1 MASDFP
7 VVFTMSARVKE
18 ASIVARLRSSSRSS
32 PTPATRSVEAS
43 SISGENAHSRYIV
56 IKEKKLLDHE
66 PFGLN
71 FTIAV
76 SFRGGV
82 GGGRGNYR
90 FRGKLGV
97 RFG

>member
-1 MASDFP
+1 MFDRFDS
-7 VVFTMSARVKE
+7 
-18 ASIVARLRSSSRSS
+18 LQ
-32 PTPATRSVEAS
+32 
-43 SISGENAHSRYIV
+43 
-56 IKEKKLLDHE
+56 E
-66 PFGLN
+66 PFWLN

-82 GGGRGNYR
+82 GGGWGNYR